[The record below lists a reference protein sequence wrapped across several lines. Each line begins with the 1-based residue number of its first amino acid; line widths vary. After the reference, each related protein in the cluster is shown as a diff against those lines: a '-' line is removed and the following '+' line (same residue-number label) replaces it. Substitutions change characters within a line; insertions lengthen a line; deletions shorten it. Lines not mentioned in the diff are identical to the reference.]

1 MVEKV
6 LDCCHFD
13 DSKRTISCSS
23 NFGVTGRVQAF
34 VAFLSLCLGSF
45 FFFCL
50 LPASTTTTSTTT
62 TSTTTTTAH
71 FVFAICH
78 AFCYS
83 FSDSKLEADRCSA
96 SLACVEMITD
106 ASRVETDLNL
116 TLFSLVDGA
125 STAFSTLGWVSTC
138 ANRTGCLE
146 VAPCKAIWTIG
157 WKQVCVCK
165 NPVYPASYKL

>member
-1 MVEKV
+1 MQFKLRSDWPRASLRRLPIFVFGFV
-6 LDCCHFD
+6 L
-13 DSKRTISCSS
+13 
-23 NFGVTGRVQAF
+23 
-34 VAFLSLCLGSF
+34 

-106 ASRVETDLNL
+106 ASRVETDLNS
-116 TLFSLVDGA
+116 TLFSPVDGA